1 MVNYSRPGV
10 TGKMI
15 EAHLA
20 RQGIFASVGRYD
32 GRPYRARRGGP
43 SEADIYAKIDTLLK
57 YPVEEGHP
65 DAARYAEALTSL
77 QALVETFSPEAKKAR
92 ADLLQWREAQRRSYA
107 QPLGGPPTQQGR

>member
-1 MVNYSRPGV
+1 MVNYTRPGL
-10 TGKMI
+10 TGKDI
-15 EAHLA
+15 EAITA
-20 RQGIFASVGRYD
+20 RQSIFASVGRYD

-77 QALVETFSPEAKKAR
+77 QALAETFSPEAKKAR
-92 ADLLQWREAQRRSYA
+92 EDLLQWRAGRR
-107 QPLGGPPTQQGR
+107 LD